1 MTTPPNDHLTSSWED
16 RSPLLLTSSTHG
28 HSNPALALTSQFPS
42 SDKLA
47 TSQLG
52 NPLEQNSHHLIQ
64 PLSAHPADQSSTN
77 VAHIVDQS
85 SLTHC
90 FEASSTLETSLS
102 NQLNSASAENLPLS
116 SVSSQSALPCSQQD
130 WVDPLLLSP
139 LIPSSEASSDT
150 WRDPLHD
157 WDGTLSVSE
166 EDWADPLIENP
177 LSSDSGSTSA
187 SSSSSPQPVPR
198 DSPHR
203 HNPTRKRSR
212 SNPTSPINQHHL
224 EIVPICT
231 SNMPG
236 ESHKGKNVPA
246 FPKRN
251 HTDGW
256 VKDRLEV
263 YGMVRDI
270 GGSLKGYPDFAAHLD
285 GIINGKRTSGVTA
298 AQFEDFQFSLNIY
311 QGQNEDTMLVAL
323 LPFII
328 KADRTVEAPHDEL
341 TEGEKTQV
349 QSFLRSGLI
358 TIVNKE
364 FVREF
369 QRFREDG
376 GKLDKELITEMAK
389 ESGMTNPK
397 PDRTYGI
404 DPKKYQ
410 FPAYFQISAEL
421 DHYLQIV
428 EGLHH
433 PCFILEG
440 KSASGSLMDADNAAC
455 RGGTS
460 LVRASRLL
468 RRKLGMDTTTLGA
481 DWKTFIFSATLCPT
495 AIFIW
500 VHWAEVKGE
509 DDGNTIFHMTK
520 LKQYFLDDKQHFG
533 AIRRTLHNILDWGC
547 GERFEGLRP
556 LYEAIVKYDE
566 NKKKT
571 GTGQTEGSP
580 TKKAKKG

>member
-1 MTTPPNDHLTSSWED
+1 MTHLTSSCED
-16 RSPLLLTSSTHG
+16 RHPLSLTSS
-28 HSNPALALTSQFPS
+28 S
-42 SDKLA
+42 SGKLA
-47 TSQLG
+47 ASQLG
-52 NPLEQNSHHLIQ
+52 NSLEQNSNHFNHQ
-64 PLSAHPADQSSTN
+64 LSAGPADQSSTN
-77 VAHIVDQS
+77 IPHIVDQS
-85 SLTHC
+85 SLTNC
-90 FEASSTLETSLS
+90 FEASSTLETSAS
-102 NQLNSASAENLPLS
+102 NQVNSASAEDLPLAS
-116 SVSSQSALPCSQQD
+116 ITSQSAPSCGQQD

-139 LIPSSEASSDT
+139 LTASSQASSDT

-166 EDWADPLIENP
+166 QDWADPLIENP
-177 LSSDSGSTSA
+177 LSSDSGFSPA
-187 SSSSSPQPVPR
+187 SSSSSPQPSPA

-203 HNPTRKRSR
+203 HNPTRKRSH
-212 SNPTSPINQHHL
+212 SNPTSPINQHYL
-224 EIVPICT
+224 ETVPICT

-246 FPKRN
+246 FRKRKHN
-251 HTDGW
+251 DGW

-263 YGMVRDI
+263 YNMIRDN
-270 GGSLKGYPDFAAHLD
+270 GVSLKEYPNFAAHLD

-298 AQFEDFQFSLNIY
+298 EQFEDFQFNLNIY

-323 LPFII
+323 LPLII
-328 KADRTVEAPHDEL
+328 KADRIVEASRDEL

-369 QRFREDG
+369 QGFREDG
-376 GKLDKELITEMAK
+376 GKLDKELIAEMAK
-389 ESGMTNPK
+389 ESGVTNPK

-404 DPKKYQ
+404 NPKKYQ

-468 RRKLGMDTTTLGA
+468 RWKLGMDTTTLGA
-481 DWKTFIFSATLCPT
+481 DWKTFVFSATLCPN

-509 DDGNTIFHMTK
+509 DDGSNVYHMTK
-520 LKQYFLDDKQHFG
+520 LKQYFLDDVQQFR
-533 AIRRTLHNILDWGC
+533 ATRRTLHNILDWGC

-556 LYEAIVKYDE
+556 LYEAIVKYDK

-571 GTGQTEGSP
+571 GAGQTEGSP
-580 TKKAKKG
+580 TKKAKNG